1 MEKKIL
7 TSPTQTLPT
16 RKKSKRSEHFLIY
29 FVKSAFSLI
38 PKPDKDSTRKKKKKD
53 RPIIPDEHTWQNP
66 HKMLANLVQQHNL
79 IHIHHNQVE
88 FIPGMQ
94 G

>member
-1 MEKKIL
+1 VEKKIL

-38 PKPDKDSTRKKKKKD
+38 PKPDKDSTRKKKKK
-53 RPIIPDEHTWQNP
+53 TGQ
-66 HKMLANLVQQHNL
+66 
-79 IHIHHNQVE
+79 
-88 FIPGMQ
+88 
-94 G
+94 